1 MHRKKLL
8 TIGLMFVFLMMTG
21 CIDRK
26 SATVEETVAEDSLAA
41 DSVATDTI
49 VDLVEVPQSK
59 AIDELFDDFFFNFAG
74 NRRMQM
80 SRIAF
85 PLSVEKNG
93 NVAKLQRRQW
103 KYSHFFMGDGFY
115 MMLLDNSAGDSLS
128 KSYNLTRASV
138 EKIYL
143 LEDRMKEYDF
153 QRSETGEWQL
163 VKIAHKE
170 LSEHP
175 CAEFLRFYERFARD
189 TTFQMAS
196 LNDFV
201 VMTAPDADE
210 ESETGEITGSIM
222 PEQWPAFKPVI
233 IPQGVIYCVNYG
245 QRFEDENQKVVVVR
259 GIANGLNIQLMFE
272 RKGDAWKLMKFQV

>member
-1 MHRKKLL
+1 ML
-8 TIGLMFVFLMMTG
+8 VFLVMAG

-26 SATVEETVAEDSLAA
+26 SAADVESVEEDSLAS
-41 DSVATDTI
+41 DSVASDTI

-85 PLSVEKNG
+85 PLPVEKNG
-93 NVAKLQRRQW
+93 TTANMQRRQW
-103 KYSHFFMGDGFY
+103 KYSHFFMGDGYY
-115 MMLLDNSAGDSLS
+115 MMLLDNTAEDSLS
-128 KSYNLTRASV
+128 KSYQLTQASV

-143 LEDRMKEYDF
+143 TEDLMKEYDF
-153 QRSETGEWQL
+153 KRSETGEWQL

-189 TTFQMAS
+189 TTFQMQS
-196 LNDFV
+196 LNEFV

-210 ESETGEITGSIM
+210 ESESGEVTGSIM
-222 PEQWPAFKPVI
+222 PEQWPTFKPVL
-233 IPQGVIYCVNYG
+233 IPKGVIYCVNYG
-245 QRFEDENQKVVVVR
+245 QHLDHENEKVVVIR
-259 GIANGLNIQLMFE
+259 GIANGLNIQMMFE
-272 RKGDAWKLMKFQV
+272 RKDDAWKLVKFQI